1 MPAGQGNDREFD
13 DREVFAAAVER
24 GAAPGGPGDGGLG
37 RDLAVVAL
45 LRAGGAELGPR
56 PDERA
61 RARARVLA
69 RLAAA
74 DDPSDHQPMP
84 VGLPDEPARTATTTL
99 LADPPAGDELATRR
113 AHRSGRH
120 KMPSDRAGGARHGA
134 PVGSRIVLVA
144 AAAVLGT
151 AVLGGAGVLASDNAL
166 PGDGLYG
173 IKRAAESVGTAM
185 TFDDTERGRRHLD
198 QASTRIDEMEQLVER
213 DPSAARDPELYRS
226 TLRDFDSEA
235 DQGSQ
240 LLLASQDVPREQAES
255 DLQSWAA
262 GQAARLATLR
272 PALPAP
278 VAPDAGVALDRL
290 GQLTGADP
298 MAATPACAAGN
309 CVDPTVDPTA
319 TGAPQ
324 GGDPTAPT
332 APGQT
337 GRAPAQQRSGE
348 PAQTGGSEQPGLLPD
363 IVSGTPLDS
372 VVGGSGGQ
380 APSTAPGSSKG
391 GGSGSGGLPPIE
403 VPPIG
408 PLPGVS
414 IGG

>member
-1 MPAGQGNDREFD
+1 
-13 DREVFAAAVER
+13 VER
-24 GAAPGGPGDGGLG
+24 GAVPGGPGDGGLG

-45 LRAGGAELGPR
+45 LRATGADLGPR

-69 RLAAA
+69 RLAAP
-74 DDPSDHQPMP
+74 DDDHPP
-84 VGLPDEPARTATTTL
+84 VSAPDPVRVPDEPARTGATAL
-99 LADPPAGDELATRR
+99 LPDPPAGDELATRR

-120 KMPSDRAGGARHGA
+120 KMPSDRATGARHGT

-173 IKRAAESVGTAM
+173 VKRAAEAVGTAM
-185 TFDDTERGRRHLD
+185 TWDDAARGRRHLD

-213 DPSAARDPELYRS
+213 DPAAARDPELYRS

-240 LLLASQDVPREQAES
+240 LLLASPDVPREQAES

-272 PALPAP
+272 PVLPAP
-278 VAPDAGVALDRL
+278 VALDAGAALDRL

-298 MAATPACAAGN
+298 LAGATTCVNGS
-309 CVDPTVDPTA
+309 CVDPSGGPAA

-324 GGDPTAPT
+324 GGPAATDPA
-332 APGQT
+332 QS
-337 GRAPAQQRSGE
+337 GRAPAPQRSGQPG
-348 PAQTGGSEQPGLLPD
+348 PAGDQGTDQPGLLPD
-363 IVSGTPLDS
+363 VVSGTPLDG
-372 VVGGSGGQ
+372 VVGGSGGSGGQ
-380 APSTAPGSSKG
+380 SPSTAPDSSKG
-391 GGSGSGGLPPIE
+391 GGSGSGGLPP
-403 VPPIG
+403 VQLPPIG